1 MESGLM
7 AKENQKDVIYY
18 EALLKL
24 WIDNRMILTKTFI
37 TISAGG
43 IGILIAF
50 SNNYK
55 LETNF
60 QAATFLFAIFFFI
73 LTIGCCIGMYHY
85 NPPHLEKVLEN
96 INKNE
101 EIKENKESKALKW
114 LYRITILSLVL
125 ALLFA
130 GLMTCFS
137 VYNNIEKTRGKK
149 MCKNNDS
156 LPLSADGILKMRP
169 KATRK
174 ATDNINGIKKMQPK
188 EVKKTLKTNK
198 AASSMSENEVSKNK
212 KLSNKSGNNT
222 SKVSPKYDNIKIQ
235 YHTAGIS
242 KMQPTKSI
250 KSNQNNPKKK

>member
-1 MESGLM
+1 M
-7 AKENQKDVIYY
+7 AKENQKDIIYY

-96 INKNE
+96 INKKE
-101 EIKENKESKALKW
+101 EIKESKALKW
-114 LYRITILSLVL
+114 LYRITIISLVL
-125 ALLFA
+125 ALRCA
-130 GLMTCFS
+130 GPMTCFS
-137 VYNNIEKTRGKK
+137 VYNNLKK
-149 MCKNNDS
+149 Y
-156 LPLSADGILKMRP
+156 
-169 KATRK
+169 
-174 ATDNINGIKKMQPK
+174 
-188 EVKKTLKTNK
+188 EVKKCVKKKTTTVCHCPLMEFSK
-198 AASSMSENEVSKNK
+198 CDQQPCRKPQTTSMVSKNCNQREVQKSTKTLK
-212 KLSNKSGNNT
+212 KRNNI
-222 SKVSPKYDNIKIQ
+222 IK
-235 YHTAGIS
+235 TNVV
-242 KMQPTKSI
+242 KKTN
-250 KSNQNNPKKK
+250 NQQ